1 MMFIGSGTLIN
12 VLTIIGGAGFGV
24 LIGGRMPERMRALIT
39 DVLGLITILGA
50 ATTLTPITSDR
61 YVDAL
66 PKGWPLLA
74 VLASL
79 LLGGVLGS
87 ALNLEDRLEAFGHYL
102 RRRFKAERD
111 GTFVEGFL
119 LSSLLFVIGPL
130 AILGSISDGMGTG
143 TDQLILKSSLDFF
156 AAMAFA
162 ATLGWGVAASAIPV
176 GIYQGLWTIAGFA
189 LGSVLADYQIDAMTI
204 VGGLML
210 LSIGL
215 GLLKIKTIAVGNL
228 LPALA
233 LAPIVAGVLH
243 QFA

>member
-1 MMFIGSGTLIN
+1 MFIGSGTLIN

-24 LIGGRMPERMRALIT
+24 LFGGRMPERMRGLIT

-87 ALNLEDRLEAFGHYL
+87 ALNLEDRLKAFGHYL
-102 RRRFKAERD
+102 RGRFKAERD

-176 GIYQGLWTIAGFA
+176 GIYQGLWTMAGFA